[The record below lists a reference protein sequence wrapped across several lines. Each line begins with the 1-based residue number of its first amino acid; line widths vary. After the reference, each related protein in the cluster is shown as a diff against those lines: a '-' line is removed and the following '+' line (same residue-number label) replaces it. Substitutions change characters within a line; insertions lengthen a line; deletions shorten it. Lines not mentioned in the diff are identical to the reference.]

1 MLAAASFGSAWGQ
14 QASDPQGI
22 AAMLRDGGYVLVMRH
37 TQAPEP
43 STNPAGAGQRGF
55 GGGARG
61 GGQGGGA
68 APGGGARGGAAPG
81 AGPRGGAAP
90 GAGPRG
96 GGPGNG
102 PGERQLDE
110 IGQAHAT
117 AVGFSLREL
126 GIPIGEVLHSPT
138 LRAEQTASR
147 LGYDAEPAE
156 QLAPGGNNAD
166 WLRGNAAE
174 ATEVGTNRLLIT
186 HAPNIQ
192 SAFGEAAANMM
203 DGETLVVRPENGEA
217 RVVGRLTV
225 RDWAVL
231 AVGDGD

>member
-1 MLAAASFGSAWGQ
+1 MHSIVPSFGRPRYLAALGAMLAAASWSSAGAQ
-14 QASDPQGI
+14 QAAEPAAL
-22 AAMLRDGGYVLVMRH
+22 AAMLRDGGHVLVMRH

-43 STNPAGAGQRGF
+43 AANQAGPGQRGF

-61 GGQGGGA
+61 GGQGGGGQ
-68 APGGGARGGAAPG
+68 GGGARGG
-81 AGPRGGAAP
+81 
-90 GAGPRG
+90 
-96 GGPGNG
+96 GPGNA

-110 IGQAHAT
+110 TGLGQAT
-117 AVGFSLREL
+117 AIGFSLREL

-138 LRAEQTASR
+138 LRAQQTADR

-156 QLAPGGNNAD
+156 QLAPGDGNAD
-166 WLRGNAAE
+166 WLRGKAAE
-174 ATEVGTNRLLIT
+174 APAAGTNRLMIT

-192 SAFGEAAANMM
+192 SAFGDAAASMM
-203 DGETLVVRPENGEA
+203 DGETLVVRAENGEA

-231 AVGDGD
+231 AVGDGN